1 MWLYHHSRICQPSS
15 FPRKPISSAKGLTW
29 HISIYCIPPHNP
41 EKIHFPPKR
50 GGTTFGCW
58 KQPDYIYIYIHTY
71 THIYIYTQGL
81 VSPTKT
87 KHSFPLYFYS
97 CFLGGK
103 IGQFFWNQHIA
114 DGIDFI
120 FGITH
125 QTLAFPSIVSSLESW
140 ASSPPKK
147 IAYICIHLSRI
158 KCGSKWLLFP
168 YFAA

>member
-29 HISIYCIPPHNP
+29 HISIYCIRPQNP

-58 KQPDYIYIYIHTY
+58 KQPDYIYIHTYIY
-71 THIYIYTQGL
+71 THIHIHTRFGIPDKNQ
-81 VSPTKT
+81 T
-87 KHSFPLYFYS
+87 PLS
-97 CFLGGK
+97 
-103 IGQFFWNQHIA
+103 
-114 DGIDFI
+114 FI
-120 FGITH
+120 FLLLLSRWQNWAILLKSTHRWRDRFYFWDNASNFGI
-125 QTLAFPSIVSSLESW
+125 SIYCILIGILGFI
-140 ASSPPKK
+140 PPQK